1 MKKYKDMSMK
11 EINEILDCGG
21 DDCRRLAQEVRA
33 HLETLELS
41 QRARDMIAT
50 SDQRGI
56 VEGFGGLFTEKEVE
70 QFVAEMLGE
79 EEEDSMTLEMILR
92 SGKIE
97 NEEQANIFADNA
109 DFYDSENGNGDFR
122 IETENGYAEI
132 YGHREKSGE
141 DEEMPVADPVQAIRY
156 FDKDMNQIENPFE

>member
-11 EINEILDCGG
+11 EINEILDRGG
-21 DDCRRLAQEVRA
+21 DDCKRLAQEVRA

-79 EEEDSMTLEMILR
+79 EEEDSMTLEMILKN
-92 SGKIE
+92 GKIE
-97 NEEQANIFADNA
+97 NEEQANIFAENA

-141 DEEMPVADPVQAIRY
+141 DEEMPVADHVQDIRY